1 MRIATI
7 LGIATLGLALGSGCA
22 EQPGKKKDDEKSK
35 DGKDA
40 KKSKGG
46 KSDEKGAEKAEAKV
60 DPPK

>member
-46 KSDEKGAEKAEAKV
+46 KSDEKV

>member
-1 MRIATI
+1 MRIGKVVGIVSLGLI
-7 LGIATLGLALGSGCA
+7 LGLGCA

-40 KKSKGG
+40 KKAKDGKDA
-46 KSDEKGAEKAEAKV
+46 KSDEKTEAKV